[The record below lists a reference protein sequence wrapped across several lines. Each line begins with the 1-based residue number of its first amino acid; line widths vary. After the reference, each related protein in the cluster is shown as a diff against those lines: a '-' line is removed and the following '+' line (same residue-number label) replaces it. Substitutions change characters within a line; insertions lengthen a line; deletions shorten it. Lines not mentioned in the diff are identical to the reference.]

1 MDWSF
6 LENLDW
12 AAVISLIVSLILGLF
27 NIFKGKSA

>member
-12 AAVISLIVSLILGLF
+12 AAVISLIVSLILGIY
-27 NIFKGKSA
+27 NIFKGQKA